1 MLAVERRNEIEKL
14 IIQNKSVLVVDLA
27 KQFEVTTET
36 IRGDLLKLEKQGVLI
51 RTYGGATLAGNSE
64 PELAVSERD
73 TVNYEGKRRIGQRA
87 STLIRD
93 GDTIFLDA
101 STSAW
106 HLARC
111 IKERHGITVI
121 TNSNKIV
128 SELGGCEGISI
139 VGTGG
144 ELDHRN
150 MSYVGRIAED
160 TIKNHY
166 FADRCV
172 FSCRGM
178 TLSRGLVDSTEA
190 EAEIKKAMI
199 KNSEN
204 VVFLCDRNKLG
215 KLGIPK
221 IAGLESID
229 TMITDVKLDENW
241 TEELDKNEVE
251 IIVV

>member
-1 MLAVERRNEIEKL
+1 MLAVERRNEIEK
-14 IIQNKSVLVVDLA
+14 IITQNKSVLVVDLA
-27 KQFEVTTET
+27 KQFDVTAET

-73 TVNYEGKRRIGQRA
+73 TVNYEGKRRIGHRA
-87 STLIRD
+87 AQMIRD

-111 IKERHGITVI
+111 IKDRKGITVI
-121 TNSNKIV
+121 TNSNKIIT
-128 SELGGCEGISI
+128 ELGGCEGISI
-139 VGTGG
+139 VSTGG
-144 ELDHRN
+144 ELDSRN
-150 MSYVGRIAED
+150 MSFTGRMAQENIRE
-160 TIKNHY
+160 NY
-166 FADRCV
+166 FADRFF
-172 FSCRGM
+172 FSCKGV

-190 EAEIKKAMI
+190 EAEIKKAML

-215 KLGIPK
+215 KLGIPR
-221 IAGLESID
+221 ISGLEEID
-229 TMITDVKLDENW
+229 RLITDIELDETWRAEFEKNDV
-241 TEELDKNEVE
+241 EL
-251 IIVV
+251 IVV